1 MPPPK
6 KITPKQTNT
15 TAKPHYVSA
24 AQKEPVNSL
33 QVIINQICQFQVA
46 AFPVWS
52 AENHHENALWTSDLI
67 CLCY

>member
-33 QVIINQICQFQVA
+33 QVIINQI
-46 AFPVWS
+46 
-52 AENHHENALWTSDLI
+52 
-67 CLCY
+67 